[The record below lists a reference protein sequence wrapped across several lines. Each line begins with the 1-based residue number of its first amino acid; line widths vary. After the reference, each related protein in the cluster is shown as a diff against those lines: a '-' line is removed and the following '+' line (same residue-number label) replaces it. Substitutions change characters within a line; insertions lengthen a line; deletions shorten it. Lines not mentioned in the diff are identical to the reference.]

1 MRKPEVL
8 TGRKDGKARRNA
20 VKHNK
25 EYATVIAFSVTPKAD
40 SYRTDEESAKSA
52 LAEEESAQSAIN
64 SCGAA
69 HRDSGWWCVAV
80 QHRVRPATKSTDS
93 KSVAD

>member
-8 TGRKDGKARRNA
+8 TGRKDGKTRRNA

-25 EYATVIAFSVTPKAD
+25 ECATVISFSVTPKAD
-40 SYRTDEESAKSA
+40 SYRPDEESAKSA

-64 SCGAA
+64 SCCAA
-69 HRDSGWWCVAV
+69 HRNSGWWCVVV
-80 QHRVRPATKSTDS
+80 QHRVRPATKPTDS

>member
-1 MRKPEVL
+1 M
-8 TGRKDGKARRNA
+8 
-20 VKHNK
+20 
-25 EYATVIAFSVTPKAD
+25 IAFSVTPKAD
-40 SYRTDEESAKSA
+40 SYRPDEESAKSA

-69 HRDSGWWCVAV
+69 RRDSGWWCVVV
-80 QHRVRPATKSTDS
+80 QHRVRPATKATDY